1 MKKERLLDKITLEE
15 LIELRKRM
23 TAEDIAKMYGCS
35 RGTVFNN
42 LRGHVHGRGGKH
54 AKRIPAHE
62 LHKGEAEEM
71 QQMAE
76 QNAENACV
84 MLEKCIVKLTAT
96 VCEYTISTDD
106 QSVNI
111 RAGDRVLDLVDVEK
125 GYVAGSMEIKIDKIP
140 ELIEELKGVCRCAKS
155 FDMGNAM
162 W

>member
-1 MKKERLLDKITLEE
+1 MARERLLDKITLEE

-23 TAEDIAKMYGCS
+23 TAEEIASMYGCS
-35 RGTVFNN
+35 VGTVFNN

-84 MLEKCIVKLTAT
+84 MLERC
-96 VCEYTISTDD
+96 
-106 QSVNI
+106 SVNLVGNV
-111 RAGDRVLDLVDVEK
+111 AKYHVDPTEGRVHVIIELK
-125 GYVAGSMEIKIDKIP
+125 GNDSSIPVFCDGIKISIKDIP

-155 FDMGNAM
+155 FELGNAM

>member
-1 MKKERLLDKITLEE
+1 
-15 LIELRKRM
+15 
-23 TAEDIAKMYGCS
+23 MYGCS
-35 RGTVFNN
+35 ITTVFNN
-42 LRGHVHGRGGKH
+42 LRGYANGRGGKH

-84 MLEKCIVKLTAT
+84 MLEKCVVKLMGT
-96 VCEYTISTDD
+96 VGKYTMSPGDGHVYIRTDGEEANRFA
-106 QSVNI
+106 NI
-111 RAGDRVLDLVDVEK
+111 PGDGINIMLKD
-125 GYVAGSMEIKIDKIP
+125 IP
-140 ELIEELKGVCRCAKS
+140 DFIEELKGVCRCAKS

>member
-1 MKKERLLDKITLEE
+1 MKRERLLDKISLEE

-54 AKRIPAHE
+54 AKKIPAHE

-84 MLEKCIVKLTAT
+84 MLERC
-96 VCEYTISTDD
+96 
-106 QSVNI
+106 SVNLVGNVGKYHVDPTEGRVHVI
-111 RAGDRVLDLVDVEK
+111 IELKGDDP
-125 GYVAGSMEIKIDKIP
+125 YVPVFCDGIKISIKDIP

-155 FDMGNAM
+155 FELGNAM